1 MSTAGSYN
9 LILITMPAHL
19 NRTLYV
25 PLYHQLKEIL
35 LRDIR
40 SGKLKPEDRL
50 PSEDQVAA
58 KYGVSII
65 TVRRTLTDLAT
76 AGYIRRE
83 RGRGTFVSRAAV
95 EQGPRELTSFAH
107 EMSKRGL
114 RSTSRVLEQKV
125 MECDPEIAGHL
136 RVEEGEEV
144 FVLRRLRLADD
155 EPMGIQTAHIPL
167 HLAPGLV
174 YEDFSRA
181 SLYETL
187 EKKFDIFPSHA
198 REIHSAVVIADD
210 DAIILGL
217 NEGALGLA
225 ARRMTYLAGGQPL
238 EFVLSVMRA
247 DRYQIVLDLARPSK
261 R

>member
-1 MSTAGSYN
+1 MHAT
-9 LILITMPAHL
+9 L

-35 LRDIR
+35 LRDIQ
-40 SGKLKPEDRL
+40 SGKLKPDDRL

-58 KYGVSII
+58 SYGVSII

-83 RGRGTFVSRAAV
+83 RGRGTFVSRVAV

-114 RSTSRVLEQKV
+114 RSSSRVLEQKV
-125 MECDPEIAGHL
+125 VECDAEIAGHL
-136 RVEEGEEV
+136 QIGEGEKV

-155 EPMGIQTAHIPL
+155 EPMGIQTAHLPL
-167 HLAPGLV
+167 NLAPSLV
-174 YEDFSRA
+174 DEDFSTA

-187 EKKFDIFPSHA
+187 EKKFGIFPSHA
-198 REIHSAVVIADD
+198 REIHSAISIADD
-210 DAIILGL
+210 DAAILGL
-217 NEGALGLA
+217 REGALGLA
-225 ARRMTYLAGGQPL
+225 ARRLTYLGGGQPL

-247 DRYQIVLDLARPSK
+247 DRYQIVLDLARHQSL
-261 R
+261 

>member
-1 MSTAGSYN
+1 
-9 LILITMPAHL
+9 MPATL

-40 SGKLKPEDRL
+40 SGKLKPDDRL
-50 PSEDQVAA
+50 PPEDQVAA
-58 KYGVSII
+58 TYRVSII

-83 RGRGTFVSRAAV
+83 RGRGTFVSRVNV

-114 RSTSRVLEQKV
+114 RSSSRVLEQKV
-125 MECDPEIAGHL
+125 IGCDAEIAQQL
-136 RVEEGEEV
+136 QVEEGEEV

-167 HLAPGLV
+167 KLAPELV
-174 YEDFSRA
+174 DEDFSSA

-187 EKKFDIFPSHA
+187 ETKFDIFPSHA
-198 REIHSAVVIADD
+198 REIHSAISIADD
-210 DAIILGL
+210 DAVILGL
-217 NEGALGLA
+217 PEGSLGLA
-225 ARRMTYLAGGQPL
+225 ARRLTYLGGGQPL
-238 EFVLSVMRA
+238 EFVMSVMRG
-247 DRYQIVLDLARPSK
+247 DRYQIVLDLARSQS

>member
-1 MSTAGSYN
+1 
-9 LILITMPAHL
+9 MPASL
-19 NRTLYV
+19 NRTLYI

-35 LRDIR
+35 LREIQ
-40 SGKLKPEDRL
+40 SGQLKPDDRL

-58 KYGVSII
+58 TYGVSII

-83 RGRGTFVSRAAV
+83 RGRGTFVSRMNV

-114 RSTSRVLEQKV
+114 RSSSRVLEQKIAAA
-125 MECDPEIAGHL
+125 DAEIAQHL
-136 RVEEGEEV
+136 QLVEGEEV

-155 EPMGIQTAHIPL
+155 EPMGIQTAHIPRK
-167 HLAPGLV
+167 LAPTLID
-174 YEDFSRA
+174 EDFSSA

-187 EKKFDIFPSHA
+187 ERKFGIIPSHA
-198 REIHSAVVIADD
+198 RETHSAVSIADD
-210 DAIILGL
+210 DAAILGL
-217 NEGALGLA
+217 PEGSVGLA
-225 ARRMTYLAGGQPL
+225 ARRLAYLDGGQPL
-238 EFVLSVMRA
+238 ELVMSIMRG
-247 DRYQIVLDLARPSK
+247 DRYQIVLDLARPQP

>member
-1 MSTAGSYN
+1 
-9 LILITMPAHL
+9 MPVSL

-35 LRDIR
+35 LRDIS
-40 SGKLKPEDRL
+40 SGKLKPDDRL

-58 KYGVSII
+58 TYGVSII

-83 RGRGTFVSRAAV
+83 RGRGTFVSRVNV
-95 EQGPRELTSFAH
+95 EQGPKELTSFAH

-114 RSTSRVLEQKV
+114 RSSSRVLEQKV
-125 MECDPEIAGHL
+125 VACDPEIAQHL
-136 RVEEGEEV
+136 QIGEGDEV
-144 FVLRRLRLADD
+144 FLLRRLRLADD

-167 HLAPGLV
+167 KLAPGLV
-174 YEDFSRA
+174 DEDFSSA

-187 EKKFDIFPSHA
+187 EKKFDIYPSHA
-198 REIHSAVVIADD
+198 REIHSAISIAEE
-210 DAIILGL
+210 DAAILGL
-217 NEGALGLA
+217 PEGSLGLA
-225 ARRMTYLAGGQPL
+225 ARCNTFLADGQPL
-238 EFVLSVMRA
+238 EFVTSVMRG
-247 DRYQIVLDLARPSK
+247 DRYEVVLDLARPQS

>member
-1 MSTAGSYN
+1 
-9 LILITMPAHL
+9 MPASL

-35 LRDIR
+35 LGQIQ
-40 SGKLKPEDRL
+40 SGKLKLDDRL

-58 KYGVSII
+58 AYGVSII

-83 RGRGTFVSRAAV
+83 RGRGTFVSRTTV

-114 RSTSRVLEQKV
+114 RPSSRVLEQKV
-125 MECDPEIAGHL
+125 ISCAAKIARHL
-136 RVEEGEEV
+136 QIEEGEEV

-167 HLAPGLV
+167 KLAPALID
-174 YEDFSRA
+174 EDFSSA
-181 SLYETL
+181 SLYQTL
-187 EKKFDIFPSHA
+187 ERSFHIFPSHA
-198 REIHSAVVIADD
+198 REVHSAISIADD
-210 DAIILGL
+210 DARILGL
-217 NEGALGLA
+217 PQGSLGLA
-225 ARRMTYLAGGQPL
+225 AERLTCLAGGQPL
-238 EFVLSVMRA
+238 EFVVSVMRG
-247 DRYQIVLDLARPSK
+247 DRYQIVLDLARPQS